1 MAASHAGRTF
11 EGDDSGASR
20 TMARTT
26 ARGGTT
32 LPKIHDVLIN
42 GCGPTGLATALL
54 LARLGHSVAIVDRH
68 QDIYPLPRAVA
79 FDHEVARI
87 LNMLGLSGEIGPL
100 VAIPGI
106 YQWRNQHNDLL
117 FELNWSAS
125 ASVSG
130 FATSYLFSQP
140 QLEAVLNASARANPL
155 IAIHR
160 GVDVDAIAQDG
171 DGVTLTGQSVSGAVV
186 SLRGR
191 WLVGADGANSITRQ
205 TMGSTLQDLGFA
217 ADWLVVDIRS
227 KGEKAIPLDDDLMLQ
242 VCDPARP
249 TTVVSGGPGRRR
261 WEFMALVGETLD
273 QLNHADRA
281 WELLRPWGVSP
292 DNAVLER
299 HAVYTFRGA
308 LADRWRNGRLLI
320 AGDAAHLT
328 PPFAGQGLCAGFR
341 DAAALA
347 WRLDLTLR
355 GIAGP
360 ALLDSY
366 ESERKDHARAWIFN
380 AIELGKVICVLD
392 PEAAAQR
399 DAGMKAAR
407 EAGAAPPSSAILP
420 RLGPGINLDDRHGGT
435 LAVGG
440 QVGYA
445 GKLGHFDDVIGTGF
459 VLLARGAD
467 PMTSLSPQS
476 AALFQGLGGI
486 AVGFGTDCGADDV
499 AAAYGRWFDELDVD
513 TVLVRPD
520 FYVFGTAKGANGAD
534 SLVQALAARIVLPV
548 ADNTGA
554 SSLASAT

>member
-1 MAASHAGRTF
+1 
-11 EGDDSGASR
+11 
-20 TMARTT
+20 
-26 ARGGTT
+26 
-32 LPKIHDVLIN
+32 
-42 GCGPTGLATALL
+42 
-54 LARLGHSVAIVDRH
+54 
-68 QDIYPLPRAVA
+68 
-79 FDHEVARI
+79 
-87 LNMLGLSGEIGPL
+87 
-100 VAIPGI
+100 
-106 YQWRNQHNDLL
+106 
-117 FELNWSAS
+117 
-125 ASVSG
+125 
-130 FATSYLFSQP
+130 
-140 QLEAVLNASARANPL
+140 
-155 IAIHR
+155 
-160 GVDVDAIAQDG
+160 
-171 DGVTLTGQSVSGAVV
+171 
-186 SLRGR
+186 
-191 WLVGADGANSITRQ
+191 
-205 TMGSTLQDLGFA
+205 MGSTLQDLGFA

-227 KGEKAIPLDDDLMLQ
+227 KREATIPLDDDLMLQ
-242 VCDPARP
+242 LCDPARP

-281 WELLRPWGVSP
+281 WELLLPWGVTP

-392 PEAAAQR
+392 PAAAAQR

-407 EAGAAPPSSAILP
+407 AAGAAPPSSAILP
-420 RLGPGINLDDRHGGT
+420 RLGPGLHLDDRHGGT

-440 QVGYA
+440 KVAYA
-445 GKLGHFDDVIGTGF
+445 GKLGHLDDVIGTGF
-459 VLLARGAD
+459 VLLSRGAD
-467 PMTSLSPQS
+467 PMASLSPQA
-476 AALFQGLGGI
+476 AALFHDLGGI
-486 AVGFGTDCGADDV
+486 AVSIGTAGGADDV
-499 AAAYGRWFDELDVD
+499 AAAYGCWFDDLDAD

-520 FYVFGTAKGANGAD
+520 FYVFGTATGAD
-534 SLVQALAARIVLPV
+534 AADNLVQALAARLGLPV
-548 ADNTGA
+548 VSSTNTSSRANA
-554 SSLASAT
+554 S